1 MNPTPFDRPGTQPS
15 PLFTPGTERAGVS
28 RVVGASASVRD
39 LFIVTARMSD
49 LGLFSP
55 ASSYSVHLRAGPR
68 KGTGLRL
75 AIFRY
80 LHKISRFVP

>member
-28 RVVGASASVRD
+28 RVGGASASVKD
-39 LFIVTARMSD
+39 LFIGTAKMSERVF

-55 ASSYSVHLRAGPR
+55 ASSCSGHLRAGPR
-68 KGTGLRL
+68 KGDWVTSSN
-75 AIFRY
+75 I
-80 LHKISRFVP
+80 